1 MTKYIA
7 IAVFSLALLIPVTS
21 IASRYDFGKGSRND
35 SQWDFEKG
43 KSRNSRY
50 DSGDSKPSNSRY
62 DSGDSKVGIDYV
74 KANSEIAGEDFDTSA
89 IQIRYSNGVTP
100 NIDVEGVFALGI
112 DDDTV
117 SDSDPFL
124 GNFSVTGEL
133 GHMFGVFAKFHSNSN
148 SGFEAFARIG
158 FAMVEFDIDIDTQNF
173 GSDSESYD
181 DTGIAFGVG
190 ASFNFS
196 ETSAIVVEYS
206 KLPDVDFEGTDIE
219 TDTISIGFQMS
230 I

>member
-1 MTKYIA
+1 MKKIITTI
-7 IAVFSLALLIPVTS
+7 VVSLLALSTN
-21 IASRYDFGKGSRND
+21 AMAEG
-35 SQWDFEKG
+35 Q
-43 KSRNSRY
+43 
-50 DSGDSKPSNSRY
+50 
-62 DSGDSKVGIDYV
+62 KVGFDYV
-74 KANSEIAGEDFDTSA
+74 KLTSDVEGEDFDTSA
-89 IQIRYSNGVTP
+89 IQIRFSKGAAP

-124 GNFSVTGEL
+124 GDFSVTAEL

-148 SGFEAFARIG
+148 SGFEAFARVGI
-158 FAMVEFDIDIDTQNF
+158 AMVEYDIDIDTQNF
-173 GSDSESYD
+173 GSVSESYD

-196 ETSAIVVEYS
+196 ETSAIVVEYT
-206 KLPDVDFEGTDIE
+206 KLPDVDVEGTDVE
-219 TDTISIGFQMS
+219 TDAISIGFQLS

>member
-7 IAVFSLALLIPVTS
+7 IAAFSLALLIPATS
-21 IASRYDFGKGSRND
+21 IASRWDFGKGSRND

-43 KSRNSRY
+43 KSVTSLS
-50 DSGDSKPSNSRY
+50 DSGDSKPSNSRQ

-89 IQIRYSNGVTP
+89 LQIRFSKGVVP
-100 NIDVEGVFALGI
+100 NIDVEGVFAFGI

-117 SDSDPFL
+117 SDSAPPL
-124 GNFSVTGEL
+124 GDFSVTGEL
-133 GHMFGVFAKFHSNSN
+133 GHMFGVFAKFHSDSN
-148 SGFEAFARIG
+148 SGFGAFARVGI
-158 FAMVEFDIDIDTQNF
+158 ALVEYDIDIETENF
-173 GSDSESYD
+173 GSASDSFD

-206 KLPDVDFEGTDIE
+206 KLPDVDFEGVDIE
-219 TDTISIGFQMS
+219 TDAISIGFQMS